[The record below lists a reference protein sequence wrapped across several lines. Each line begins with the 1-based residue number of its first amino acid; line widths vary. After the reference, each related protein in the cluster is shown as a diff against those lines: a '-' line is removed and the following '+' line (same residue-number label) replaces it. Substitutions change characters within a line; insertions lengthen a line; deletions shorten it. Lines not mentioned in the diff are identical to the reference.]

1 MATTSPGSPARLFT
15 IQEAAEVLRIPI
27 SWLYERT
34 RRNAIPCRRLGKYVR
49 FSEEDLAKIM
59 SAQASI
65 LAMGNESVLNMVK
78 LGMNWES
85 AGWGKKTRPA
95 SWKPMGIPKF

>member
-15 IQEAAEVLRIPI
+15 IQEAAELLRIPI

-59 SAQASI
+59 SAQA
-65 LAMGNESVLNMVK
+65 AN
-78 LGMNWES
+78 
-85 AGWGKKTRPA
+85 TQQA
-95 SWKPMGIPKF
+95 S

>member
-1 MATTSPGSPARLFT
+1 MATTSPDSPARLFT

-59 SAQASI
+59 SAQAT
-65 LAMGNESVLNMVK
+65 N
-78 LGMNWES
+78 
-85 AGWGKKTRPA
+85 PPQA
-95 SWKPMGIPKF
+95 S